1 MEQTLTDDEM
11 ANHKEM
17 LKIAVNTALGELL
30 KHDLYLL
37 EKDVN
42 ERSIS
47 HHLARYIQLQFPSW
61 HVDCEYNRNHDDVKR
76 LQLEGRDTTDLDV
89 EAVTVFPD
97 IIIHQRATDENLLV
111 IEIKKT
117 TSSVKPDYDI
127 KKLEAFKSEL
137 QYKFAAFILLETGT
151 GKAAVKRLDFI

>member
-1 MEQTLTDDEM
+1 MTEE
-11 ANHKEM
+11 KV
-17 LKIAVNTALGELL
+17 KSAVNAALAELL
-30 KHDLYLL
+30 KHDSYLL

-47 HHLARYIQLQFPSW
+47 HRLAGYLQSQFSGW

-76 LQLEGRDTTDLDV
+76 LQLAPRHATDQDV

-97 IIIHQRATDENLLV
+97 IIVHQRSTDKNLLV

-117 TSSVKPDYDI
+117 TSREKRDYDI
-127 KKLEAFKSEL
+127 KKLMAFKGEL
-137 QYKFAAFILLETGT
+137 QYTFAAFVLLETGA
-151 GKAAVKRLDFI
+151 GKAAVKELEYIENKLA